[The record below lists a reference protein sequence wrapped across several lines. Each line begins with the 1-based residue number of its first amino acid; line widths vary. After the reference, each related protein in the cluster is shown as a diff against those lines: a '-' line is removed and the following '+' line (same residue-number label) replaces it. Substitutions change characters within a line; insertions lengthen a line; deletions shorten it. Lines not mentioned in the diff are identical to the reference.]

1 VIAVTRDIS
10 EQRRRE
16 EDLDEAR
23 RKAEEADRSKG
34 RLLAAVA
41 GELRPPLSAI
51 VGFSDILA
59 ATEDVPGAEKGKR
72 RGYAASIGAS
82 GRRLLDLA
90 GALDDLAAIGTGAV
104 ELAPEPLDAAAL
116 VHGCCDVMEP
126 RAERAGV
133 ALARSVAAGLPAL
146 VADRR
151 ACRQIL
157 VNLIANAIEF
167 TPRGGRA
174 TVEVG
179 RDEERIVLTVS
190 DTGVGVPRSDLP
202 RLGEPFFRAAE
213 PGEGRD
219 GVGLGL
225 SVVRGLVGLHRGAM
239 AVESAP
245 GAGTTVVVSLPIDGR
260 VGALRPGGSVSVTVP
275 SRSRDLAK
283 VG

>member
-1 VIAVTRDIS
+1 
-10 EQRRRE
+10 
-16 EDLDEAR
+16 
-23 RKAEEADRSKG
+23 
-34 RLLAAVA
+34 
-41 GELRPPLSAI
+41 
-51 VGFSDILA
+51 
-59 ATEDVPGAEKGKR
+59 
-72 RGYAASIGAS
+72 
-82 GRRLLDLA
+82 
-90 GALDDLAAIGTGAV
+90 
-104 ELAPEPLDAAAL
+104 
-116 VHGCCDVMEP
+116 M
-126 RAERAGV
+126 
-133 ALARSVAAGLPAL
+133 
-146 VADRR
+146 
-151 ACRQIL
+151 
-157 VNLIANAIEF
+157 
-167 TPRGGRA
+167 
-174 TVEVG
+174 
-179 RDEERIVLTVS
+179 LTVS